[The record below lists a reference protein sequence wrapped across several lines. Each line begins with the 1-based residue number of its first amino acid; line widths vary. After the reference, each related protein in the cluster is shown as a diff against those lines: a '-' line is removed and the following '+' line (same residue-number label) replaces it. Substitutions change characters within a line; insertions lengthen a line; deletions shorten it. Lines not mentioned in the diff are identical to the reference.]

1 MNQQRDELSGQS
13 AGVTSTG
20 EETGHKVATF
30 ISPSKIVFVLVEL
43 INSYAAVYYSNFL
56 FFYVR
61 DRFGFSGLEN
71 LILAAFSGLVYIFA
85 AWQGGAFAERYGY
98 VRGLYTGLIGVAISL
113 AAGLVCDSVAGQVI
127 VFAAW
132 TVSICFTWP
141 ALEAIISEGGGARLS
156 DMVGIFNVTW
166 AVGAAVAYFT
176 AGLLLERLGM
186 ASLFWL
192 PLCLVAL
199 EVVLVSL
206 AGRLRPREETAMPV
220 MAAETETGRPTDS
233 RRLLHMAWLANP
245 LSYVAINTALPLI
258 PSLSVSLGLSTGA
271 AGIICSVWMFARLA
285 AFGILWR
292 WTGWHYHIAWLI
304 GAFAVM
310 AACFAGFVHSRSV
323 AMLLAAQVGFGLSVG
338 LIYYS
343 SLFYSMHASEEKGAH
358 GGLHEAM
365 LGAGLFV
372 GPACGAS
379 SLLLFPSLAV
389 ATWPVTGLLVA
400 GLAGLVW
407 MGRSR
412 KR

>member
-1 MNQQRDELSGQS
+1 M
-13 AGVTSTG
+13 
-20 EETGHKVATF
+20 
-30 ISPSKIVFVLVEL
+30 SPPKIIFYLVEL

-71 LILAAFSGLVYIFA
+71 LLLAALSGLVYIFA
-85 AWQGGAFAERYGY
+85 AWRGGAFAERFGY
-98 VRGLYTGLIGVAISL
+98 VRGLYVGLIGVAVSL
-113 AAGLVCDSVAGQVI
+113 TAGLLWDSVAGQII

-141 ALEAIISEGGGARLS
+141 ALSAIVSEGGGARLS
-156 DMVGIFNVTW
+156 DMVGIYNITW

-186 ASLFWL
+186 PSLFWL

-199 EVVLVSL
+199 QLLLVFL
-206 AGRLRPREETAMPV
+206 AGRLRQKGETVAPV
-220 MAAETETGRPTDS
+220 ATEATDTGRTTDS

-245 LSYVAINTALPLI
+245 LSYVAINTVLPLI
-258 PSLSVSLGLSTGA
+258 PSISDSLGLSTGA
-271 AGIICSVWMFARLA
+271 AGILCSVWMFARLA

-304 GAFAVM
+304 GAFAIM
-310 AACFAGFVHSRSV
+310 TACFAGFVHPRSML
-323 AMLLAAQVGFGLSVG
+323 MLLAAQVGFGLSIG

-343 SLFYSMHASEEKGAH
+343 SLFYSMNASEEKGTH
-358 GGLHEAM
+358 GGLHEAII
-365 LGAGLFV
+365 GAGLFI

-379 SLLLFPSLAV
+379 SLFFFPSLAV
-389 ATWPVTGLLVA
+389 ATWPVTGLLIA
-400 GLAGLVW
+400 GLAGLAF
-407 MGRSR
+407 MGRSG

>member
-1 MNQQRDELSGQS
+1 MSQELDELSGPS
-13 AGVTSTG
+13 NGVTYVG
-20 EETGHKVATF
+20 EETGPAIAGF
-30 ISPSKIVFVLVEL
+30 ISPSKIIFVLVEF
-43 INSYAAVYYSNFL
+43 INSYAAVYYANFL

-61 DRFGFSGLEN
+61 DRFGFSGFEN
-71 LILAAFSGLVYIFA
+71 LLLAALSGFIYIFA

-113 AAGLVCDSVAGQVI
+113 AAGLITDSVAGQVI

-141 ALEAIISEGGGARLS
+141 ALEAIVSEGGGARLS
-156 DMVGIFNVTW
+156 DRVGIFNVTW

-192 PLCLVAL
+192 PLSLVAL
-199 EVVLVSL
+199 EVVLVFL
-206 AGRLRPREETAMPV
+206 AARLRKREETLAPV
-220 MAAETETGRPTDS
+220 AEEAEEAGKPADS

-245 LSYVAINTALPLI
+245 LAYVAINTALPLI
-258 PSLSVSLGLSTGA
+258 PSISEGLGLSTGT
-271 AGIICSVWMFARLA
+271 AGIVCSTWMFARLA

-292 WTGWHYHIAWLI
+292 WTGWHYHVAWLI
-304 GAFAVM
+304 AAFAVM
-310 AACFAGFVHSRSV
+310 AACFAGFVHAQSV
-323 AMLLAAQVGFGLSVG
+323 AMLLAAQVGFGLSIG
-338 LIYYS
+338 LVYYS

-372 GPACGAS
+372 GPACGAA
-379 SLLLFPSLAV
+379 SLMLFPSLAV
-389 ATWPVTGLLVA
+389 ATWPVAGLLVA
-400 GLAGLVW
+400 GLAGLAW

-412 KR
+412 GK

>member
-1 MNQQRDELSGQS
+1 M
-13 AGVTSTG
+13 
-20 EETGHKVATF
+20 TF
-30 ISPSKIVFVLVEL
+30 MSPSKIIFFLVEL

-71 LILAAFSGLVYIFA
+71 LLLAALSGLVYIFA
-85 AWQGGAFAERYGY
+85 AWQGGAFAERFGY
-98 VRGLYTGLIGVAISL
+98 VRALYVGFIGVAISL
-113 AAGLVCDSVAGQVI
+113 AAGLLWDSVAGQVI
-127 VFAAW
+127 VFAVW
-132 TVSICFTWP
+132 TASICFTWP

-166 AVGAAVAYFT
+166 AVGASVAYFT

-186 ASLFWL
+186 TSLFWL

-199 EVVLVSL
+199 QVMLVFL
-206 AGRLRPREETAMPV
+206 AGRLRQKGTTVAPV
-220 MAAETETGRPTDS
+220 AKEATGAGRPTDS

-245 LSYVAINTALPLI
+245 LSYVAINTVLPLI
-258 PSLSVSLGLSTGA
+258 PSISENLGLSTGV
-271 AGIICSVWMFARLA
+271 AGILCSAWMFARLA
-285 AFGILWR
+285 AFVILWH

-310 AACFAGFVHSRSV
+310 TACFAEFVHPRSV
-323 AMLLAAQVGFGLSVG
+323 PMLLAAQVGFGLSVG

-343 SLFYSMHASEEKGAH
+343 SLFYSMNASEEKGTH

-379 SLLLFPSLAV
+379 SLFLFPSLAGG
-389 ATWPVTGLLVA
+389 TWPVTGLLIA
-400 GLAGLVW
+400 GLAGLLW
-407 MGRSR
+407 MGRPGKS
-412 KR
+412 

>member
-1 MNQQRDELSGQS
+1 M
-13 AGVTSTG
+13 
-20 EETGHKVATF
+20 
-30 ISPSKIVFVLVEL
+30 SPAKIVYFLVEL

-71 LILAAFSGLVYIFA
+71 LLLAALSGLIYIFA
-85 AWQGGAFAERYGY
+85 AWQGGAFAERFGY
-98 VRGLYTGLIGVAISL
+98 VRGLWVGLIGVAVSL
-113 AAGLVCDSVAGQVI
+113 AAGLLWDSVAGQVI

-141 ALEAIISEGGGARLS
+141 ALSAIVSEGGDARLS
-156 DMVGIFNVTW
+156 DMVGVYNITW
-166 AVGAAVAYFT
+166 AVGAALAYFT

-199 EVVLVSL
+199 QALLVFL
-206 AGRLRPREETAMPV
+206 AGCLRQREETVAQKATEAM
-220 MAAETETGRPTDS
+220 ETGRPNDS

-245 LSYVAINTALPLI
+245 LSYVAINTVLPLI
-258 PSLSVSLGLSTGA
+258 PSISEGLGLSTGA

-285 AFGILWR
+285 AFAILWR
-292 WTGWHYHIAWLI
+292 WTGWHYHTAWLV

-310 AACFAGFVHSRSV
+310 TASFAGFVHPRSV
-323 AMLLAAQVGFGLSVG
+323 PVLLAAQACFGLSIG

-343 SLFYSMHASEEKGAH
+343 SLFYSMNASEEKGTH
-358 GGLHEAM
+358 GGFHEAII
-365 LGAGLFV
+365 GTGLFI
-372 GPACGAS
+372 GPACGAA
-379 SLLLFPSLAV
+379 SLFFFPSLAI
-389 ATWPVTGLLVA
+389 ATWPVTGLLIS
-400 GLAGLVW
+400 GLAGLFW
-407 MGRSR
+407 MGRSG